1 MTTTSQL
8 RVVLLGPPGSGKGT
22 QARLLAEKLG
32 VVFVVAST
40 VISEVLPTLPEQTR
54 ELYQAMRDR
63 GEILPPGVVARWLAD
78 RLNEVLDA
86 DHGVI
91 LDGSPRSIEEA
102 NHLESYGID
111 WKTFRV
117 VFIRLSDKTSYDRM
131 FTRRE
136 CARCR
141 QPVPNLPEYQK
152 ETVCR
157 KCGGTLRQRGNV
169 TDTVLQQRIQ
179 TYHEVTEPLVQY
191 FKDLGVLIEVDGEP
205 SIEEVFDSI
214 LSVLDIRQ

>member
-1 MTTTSQL
+1 MTTMSQT
-8 RVVLLGPPGSGKGT
+8 RIVLLGPPGSGKGT

-40 VISEVLPTLPEQTR
+40 VIAEVLPTLPEEKR
-54 ELYQAMRDR
+54 NEYQEMRDR

-78 RLNEVLDA
+78 RLNEILDSGQ
-86 DHGVI
+86 GVI

-102 NHLESYGID
+102 EHLKSFGVD

-117 VFIRLSDKTSYDRM
+117 VFIRLSDESSYNRM
-131 FTRRE
+131 MSRRE

-141 QPVPNLPEYQK
+141 QPVPNQPEYK
-152 ETVCR
+152 DDRVCR

-169 TDTVLQQRIQ
+169 TDEVLKRRIRA
-179 TYHEVTEPLVQY
+179 YHEVTEPLVNY
-191 FKDLGVLIEVDGEP
+191 FQDLGVLIEVDGEP
-205 SIEEVFDSI
+205 LIEEVYSSI
-214 LSVLDIRQ
+214 LDALGVTL